1 MRELMRT
8 APDGG
13 TADIVGERPEK
24 PSMDELIELAL
35 QYRRDM
41 RYPPERDSRQRRI
54 EWINSVI
61 GKD

>member
-1 MRELMRT
+1 MRT

-13 TADIVGERPEK
+13 TADIVGERKER
-24 PSMDELIELAL
+24 PSYDELMELAR
-35 QYRRDM
+35 QYLSDM
-41 RYPPERDSRQRRI
+41 RHPPAAVIRRRRV

>member
-1 MRELMRT
+1 MRT

-13 TADIVGERPEK
+13 TADIVGERKER
-24 PSMDELIELAL
+24 PSYDELMDELMELAR
-35 QYRRDM
+35 QYLSDM
-41 RYPPERDSRQRRI
+41 RHPPAAVIRRRRV

>member
-1 MRELMRT
+1 MRT

-13 TADIVGERPEK
+13 TADIVGERKER
-24 PSMDELIELAL
+24 PSDDELMELAR
-35 QYRRDM
+35 QYLSDM
-41 RYPPERDSRQRRI
+41 RHPPAAVIRRRRV